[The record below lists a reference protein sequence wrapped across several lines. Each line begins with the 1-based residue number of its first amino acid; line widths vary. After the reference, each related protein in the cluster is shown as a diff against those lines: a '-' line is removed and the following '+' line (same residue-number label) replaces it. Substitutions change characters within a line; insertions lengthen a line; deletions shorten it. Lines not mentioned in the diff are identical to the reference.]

1 MSDKNQTLPN
11 GLKSENLT
19 KLEMATLMVA
29 QGMLANPASDKRV
42 DKEKFAEDAT
52 AFALLLLQAAQAVS
66 IELENN
72 QEGNV

>member
-1 MSDKNQTLPN
+1 
-11 GLKSENLT
+11 
-19 KLEMATLMVA
+19 MATLMVA

-72 QEGNV
+72 Q